1 MSEEVV
7 KRPTYGERWLQTIYS
22 LHFGFRMNPATYV
35 KEVHEAA
42 AYYTPPAHEL
52 KQESREMVPCV
63 ICAKHK
69 VCSEECERGYTQAHW
84 DVFDVLW
91 RSCRNP
97 DYDSDAMRWQIKDV
111 LKPHLLEVSNV

>member
-22 LHFGFRMNPATYV
+22 LQFRFIMNPATYV

-52 KQESREMVPCV
+52 KQEGREMVPCV
-63 ICAKHK
+63 ICAEHGLGRPPPRPRK
-69 VCSEECERGYTQAHW
+69 VG
-84 DVFDVLW
+84 
-91 RSCRNP
+91 
-97 DYDSDAMRWQIKDV
+97 
-111 LKPHLLEVSNV
+111 